1 MTISKFLF
9 LFSFLFFSYTS
20 KATHYFVSPDG
31 DNKNSGTTIK
41 APFASVQQAVNKM
54 VAGDICFIREGSYH
68 ERISLNAKQG
78 SVEKPIT
85 LTNYKDEKVVLDG
98 TERITSKW
106 VVDKGSIYKTVLQKD
121 ITQLFVNDK
130 LMTLARFP
138 NALAFSENV
147 WKRAVARCQKG
158 TGSFNDKPKHL
169 GHIVDASPE
178 GKKIA
183 EAGIS
188 FNGCVA
194 LMQFGAHATGTRIV
208 KNHAKG
214 AKTFEYSP
222 ELFKYKTTHNYFFE
236 GGLGNAERAMLD
248 MPQEWAYDEVSKTLY
263 LWAEDGKTPNQKEV
277 RGKTLTYAIEGDH
290 ATKHIVIDGIDF
302 RATSFSFKSSD
313 HINIKNCNL
322 EYYTCSKR
330 ALGILGPSE
339 TAQFIGETSDFCQ
352 NISIYNCTFKYADG
366 SALSG
371 DFVEDLL
378 IENNLFYMIDYACA
392 NNDMGVDRKV
402 GFDPSSSINLD
413 GVKNLTYRRNTLNT
427 SGNAQSFSA
436 NLSLDKKY
444 YKRFRPTEHVPEKI
458 PATLCEYNFHTRCG
472 LLHTDGTS
480 MYMPHS
486 AVIESIAHH
495 NWFIDNGQRDLRYD
509 GNNKPLQGVHANA
522 FRNVCVSSKRRHSPS
537 NGDGMHIKGD
547 YHEIYNNLAMDSKS
561 DLNIDLGSG
570 GNAHTITKNN
580 VAQEFLDKPI
590 PGTAS
595 NNYAGGKNKK
605 RVFEMIRNPS
615 NWDFR
620 PKADAKELIDQGTVV
635 SCTSKG
641 KTIEV
646 TPAYL
651 GKAPDI
657 GAYEYGDKV
666 YWIPGRIER
675 KASMPIP
682 KNEGINVPLDTEIMY
697 LAGLR
702 AKKATI
708 YFGEDSNHLKKI
720 DSKTLPY
727 NIVSLKNEKLQKGK
741 TYYWRTDLT
750 LKDNTTVKGDLWS
763 FTTVAQ

>member
-1 MTISKFLF
+1 MNITRFLF
-9 LFSFLFFSYTS
+9 LFFFLLLSFSS
-20 KATHYFVSPDG
+20 KATDYFVALDG
-31 DNKNSGTTIK
+31 NNKNAGTSIK
-41 APFASVQQAVNKM
+41 APFASIQFAIDQM
-54 VAGDICFIREGSYH
+54 VAGDVCFVRGGDYH
-68 ERISLNAKQG
+68 EKIDLNGKQG
-78 SVEKPIT
+78 TVEKPLT
-85 LTNYKDEKVVLDG
+85 LTNYKGEEVVLDG
-98 TERITSKW
+98 TERIESPW
-106 VVDKGSIYKTVLQKD
+106 VLDKGAIYKTELKKD
-121 ITQLFVNDK
+121 ITQLFVGDK

-138 NALAFSENV
+138 NALAFSETV
-147 WKRAVARCQKG
+147 WRRTGARCKKG
-158 TGSFNDKPKHL
+158 AGSFNDKPKHL
-169 GHIVDASPE
+169 GHIVDDSPN

-188 FNGCVA
+188 FNGCIA

-208 KNHAKG
+208 KNHTKG
-214 AKTFEYSP
+214 SNTFEYSP

-236 GGLGNAERAMLD
+236 GGVGDAERAMLD
-248 MPQEWAYDEVSKTLY
+248 MPQEWAYDELTKTLY
-263 LWAEDGKTPNQKEV
+263 LWGEDGNAPSQKEV

-290 ATKHIVIDGIDF
+290 DTRHIVIDGINF

-313 HINIKNCNL
+313 HISIKNCNL
-322 EYYTCSKR
+322 SYYTCSKR
-330 ALGILGPSE
+330 ALGVLGSSE
-339 TAQFIGETSDFCQ
+339 TAQFAGTKSDFCE
-352 NISIYNCTFKYADG
+352 NITIYNCTFKYADG
-366 SALSG
+366 NALSG

-392 NNDMGVDRKV
+392 NNDMGVDRKE

-413 GVKNLTYRRNTLNT
+413 RVRNLTYRRNTLNT

-436 NLSLDKKY
+436 NMSLEARY
-444 YKRFRPTEHVPEKI
+444 GKRFRPNEHKAENI
-458 PATLCEYNFHTRCG
+458 PATVCEYNFHTRCG

-486 AVIESIAHH
+486 AVIESVAHH
-495 NWFIDNGQRDLRYD
+495 NWFINNGQRDLRYD

-522 FRNVCVSSKRRHSPS
+522 FRNVCVSSNRRHSPS

-547 YHEIYNNLAMDSKS
+547 YHEIYNNLAMDAKS

-595 NNYAGGKNKK
+595 NNYAGGKSKK
-605 RVFEMIRNPS
+605 RVSEMIRDAS

-620 PKADAKELIDQGTVV
+620 PKADAKELIDQGEVV

-646 TPAYL
+646 TPAFL

-666 YWIPGRIER
+666 YWIPGRLKL

-682 KNEGINVPLDTEIMY
+682 KNKGVNVPLDAEIMY
-697 LAGLR
+697 LAGLG

-708 YFGEDSNHLKKI
+708 YFGEDSNELKKI

-727 NIVSLKNEKLQKGK
+727 NIVSLKNQKLQKGK
-741 TYYWRTDLT
+741 TYYWRADLT
-750 LKDNTTVKGDLWS
+750 LEDNTTVKGDLWS